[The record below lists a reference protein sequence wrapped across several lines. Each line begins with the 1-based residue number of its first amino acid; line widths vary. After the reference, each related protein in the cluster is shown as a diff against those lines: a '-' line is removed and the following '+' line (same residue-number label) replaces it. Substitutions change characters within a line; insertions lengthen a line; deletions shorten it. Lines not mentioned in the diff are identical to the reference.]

1 MGDPKFPRKK
11 YETPSHPWEAE
22 RIERERDL
30 MHKYG
35 LKNKKE
41 VWKAETFL
49 RNIRGHAR
57 ELFVGVEE
65 AQTKKEKEEL
75 LQRMTSMGIL
85 PPNSALDD
93 ILALTIENILA
104 RRLQTQVYLHGMA
117 YTPKQA
123 RQLITHGHIMVN
135 GRRVRVPSYMVRTA
149 EEDTIQYAEASP
161 LADDVHPMRP
171 SVEETKEQRMAL
183 HKQDEGEGEEA

>member
-35 LKNKKE
+35 LKNKRE

-49 RNIRGHAR
+49 RKIRGHAR

-75 LQRMTSMGIL
+75 LKRMVSLGIL
-85 PPNSALDD
+85 PADSGLDD
-93 ILALTIENILA
+93 ILALTIEDILA
-104 RRLQTQVYLHGMA
+104 RRLQTQVYYHGLA

-123 RQLITHGHIMVN
+123 RQLIVHGHILVN
-135 GRRVRVPSYMVRTA
+135 GRRVRVPSYKVRTA

-171 SVEETKEQRMAL
+171 KVDETREQRMAM
-183 HKQDEGEGEEA
+183 HSESNEEK

>member
-22 RIERERDL
+22 RIEREQDL

-75 LQRMTSMGIL
+75 LKRMVSLGIL
-85 PPNSALDD
+85 PADSSLDD
-93 ILALTIENILA
+93 ILALTIEDILS
-104 RRLQTQVYLHGMA
+104 RRLQTQVYYHGLA
-117 YTPKQA
+117 YTQKQA
-123 RQLITHGHIMVN
+123 RQLITHGHIIVN

-149 EEDTIQYAEASP
+149 EEDTIQYAESSP

-171 SVEETKEQRMAL
+171 KVEETKEQRMAT
-183 HKQDEGEGEEA
+183 HSESGGEEA